1 MPEKTNIPITKVT
14 THTRTQRKKKKS
26 DCGVRK
32 FCNKNEAE
40 LENFIDVPKIVN
52 GDKDR
57 KNVGN

>member
-1 MPEKTNIPITKVT
+1 MPEKTNIPITKVA
-14 THTRTQRKKKKS
+14 THTEKKKS

-32 FCNKNEAE
+32 FCNKNEEE